1 MLSFQAERILVVD
14 DIEDNL
20 FLLKS
25 ILVDEGYEVD
35 TANNGELALAKI
47 SAEPPDLVLLDAMM
61 PGIDGYEVTR
71 RIRQNDKLPFMSILM
86 LTAYDDANV
95 PQGLDL
101 GANDFIRKPIDFE
114 ELLARVRVSLRLKHS
129 LSSPK

>member
-1 MLSFQAERILVVD
+1 MLPFQAEHILIVD